1 MPADRPYE
9 RLQDPDE
16 VMIALENEKRVLT
29 PISNYDSSGAN
40 GFIIE
45 IASPGNI
52 RRIRRV
58 QVFTIAWMLVE
69 AAVSL
74 LSAWR
79 ARSPALL
86 AFGGDS
92 AVELVSAGIV
102 LWRFR
107 TTATHE
113 HAERGAA
120 RITGFLLF
128 VLAAYVTVA
137 SALSLLGY
145 SEPEPTVMGVVIL
158 LLAATVM
165 PWLAREKRRLST
177 ATGSAALRA
186 DAAESTT
193 CAYLA
198 VIALAGVV
206 INAVWHFRWADPIA
220 ALVILPLIIWEGREV
235 IRGKACGGC

>member
-1 MPADRPYE
+1 MAS
-9 RLQDPDE
+9 L
-16 VMIALENEKRVLT
+16 L
-29 PISNYDSSGAN
+29 
-40 GFIIE
+40 E

-58 QVFTIAWMLVE
+58 QVFTIVWMLVE

-79 ARSPALL
+79 AQSPALL

-92 AVELVSAGIV
+92 TVELVSAGVV

-107 TTATHE
+107 TTAAHE
-113 HAERGAA
+113 HAQRRAA
-120 RITGFLLF
+120 RITGSLLF

-145 SEPEPTVMGVVIL
+145 SEPEPTVMGVVVL

-186 DAAESTT
+186 DAAESAT

-220 ALVILPLIIWEGREV
+220 ALVILPLIIWEGREA

>member
-1 MPADRPYE
+1 MAS
-9 RLQDPDE
+9 L
-16 VMIALENEKRVLT
+16 L
-29 PISNYDSSGAN
+29 
-40 GFIIE
+40 E

-58 QVFTIAWMLVE
+58 QIFTIAWMLVE

-79 ARSPALL
+79 AQSPALL

-92 AVELVSAGIV
+92 TVELVSAGVV

-107 TTATHE
+107 TTAAHE
-113 HAERGAA
+113 HAERRAA
-120 RITGFLLF
+120 RITGSLLF

-177 ATGSAALRA
+177 VTGSAALRA
-186 DAAESTT
+186 DAAESAT
-193 CAYLA
+193 CTYLA

-220 ALVILPLIIWEGREV
+220 ALVILPLIIWEGREA

>member
-1 MPADRPYE
+1 MASLLE
-9 RLQDPDE
+9 IGSPD
-16 VMIALENEKRVLT
+16 
-29 PISNYDSSGAN
+29 
-40 GFIIE
+40 
-45 IASPGNI
+45 NI

-92 AVELVSAGIV
+92 AVELVSAGVV

-107 TTATHE
+107 TPATHE
-113 HAERGAA
+113 HAERRAA
-120 RITGFLLF
+120 RITGSLLF

-145 SEPEPTVMGVVIL
+145 SEPEPTVMGIVIL
-158 LLAATVM
+158 LLAANVM

-186 DAAESTT
+186 DAAESAT

-206 INAVWHFRWADPIA
+206 INAIWHFRWADPIA
-220 ALVILPLIIWEGREV
+220 ALLILPLIIWEGREA
-235 IRGKACGGC
+235 IRGQACGGC

>member
-1 MPADRPYE
+1 MAS
-9 RLQDPDE
+9 L
-16 VMIALENEKRVLT
+16 L
-29 PISNYDSSGAN
+29 
-40 GFIIE
+40 E

-58 QVFTIAWMLVE
+58 QIFTIAWMLVE

-79 ARSPALL
+79 AQSPALL

-92 AVELVSAGIV
+92 TVELVSAGVV

-107 TTATHE
+107 TTAAHE
-113 HAERGAA
+113 HAERRAA
-120 RITGFLLF
+120 RITGSLLF

-177 ATGSAALRA
+177 VTGSAALRA
-186 DAAESTT
+186 DAAESAT

-220 ALVILPLIIWEGREV
+220 AIVILPLIIWEGREA

>member
-1 MPADRPYE
+1 M
-9 RLQDPDE
+9 
-16 VMIALENEKRVLT
+16 
-29 PISNYDSSGAN
+29 
-40 GFIIE
+40 
-45 IASPGNI
+45 
-52 RRIRRV
+52 
-58 QVFTIAWMLVE
+58 E

-92 AVELVSAGIV
+92 AVELVSAGVV

-107 TTATHE
+107 TPATHE
-113 HAERGAA
+113 HAERRAA
-120 RITGFLLF
+120 RITGSLLF

-137 SALSLLGY
+137 SAFSLLGY
-145 SEPEPTVMGVVIL
+145 SVPEPTVMGVVIL
-158 LLAATVM
+158 LLAANVM

-186 DAAESTT
+186 DAAESAT

-206 INAVWHFRWADPIA
+206 INAIWHFRWADPIA
-220 ALVILPLIIWEGREV
+220 ALLILPLIIWEGREA
-235 IRGKACGGC
+235 IRGQACGGC